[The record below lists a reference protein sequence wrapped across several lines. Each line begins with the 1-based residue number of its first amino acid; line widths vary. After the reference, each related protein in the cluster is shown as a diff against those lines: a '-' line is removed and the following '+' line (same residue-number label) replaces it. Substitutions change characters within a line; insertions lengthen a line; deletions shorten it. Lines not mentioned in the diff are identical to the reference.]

1 MVWCDGYE
9 RECGPQKKV
18 VHGHGH
24 GQRKCGRECRCRHTR
39 WAKQTYAG
47 ISATKS
53 DLCARELCRQ
63 TCVSSNPRA
72 ESVTTI
78 ELWLNGNISLMVL
91 NRACSNCACSK
102 PPHAT
107 KSHFSA
113 SWFVIAEM
121 QICQEWCKI
130 FYDLHYTSFLNTST

>member
-9 RECGPQKKV
+9 RECGPRKKV

-24 GQRKCGRECRCRHTR
+24 GQRKCGRECRCRHKR
-39 WAKQTYAG
+39 WAKETYAG

-78 ELWLNGNISLMVL
+78 ELWLSGNISLMVP
-91 NRACSNCACSK
+91 NRACSK

-107 KSHFSA
+107 KPHFA
-113 SWFVIAEM
+113 ANLVCDRGDANVPRTV
-121 QICQEWCKI
+121 QD
-130 FYDLHYTSFLNTST
+130 FYDLHYTSFLNTRA